1 MFKLIVGSFCLLMS
15 VYTCAQEADLPD
27 VRDPTAPLNYGGVG
41 TAQKSDQF
49 ALSSILI
56 SPQRKVA
63 IVNGSALREGQ
74 MVPGSNDVRVQRIST
89 QAVVLQQA
97 DKTWVLRLSP
107 SVVKK
112 H

>member
-1 MFKLIVGSFCLLMS
+1 MFKLIAGSFFLLVS
-15 VYTCAQEADLPD
+15 VYTCAQETGLPD
-27 VRDPTAPLNYGGVG
+27 VRDPTAPLNYSGGG
-41 TAQKSDQF
+41 AAQKSDQF

-74 MVPGSNDVRVQRIST
+74 VVPGSNEVRVQKIST

-97 DKTWVLRLSP
+97 NRTWVLTLSP
-107 SVVKK
+107 SVVKR